1 MDQTEQ
7 PILAWFLSG
16 VLYWLAF
23 AGASIGAVIVA
34 LEVKKVQYIFP
45 TFAVV
50 PIVGLA
56 LAAWVGK
63 ETFADDDVDTEDK
76 GDNSAKTL
84 WVGAGAVVA
93 FFVTGG
99 IVAGYVVA

>member
-1 MDQTEQ
+1 MDRTDQ

-23 AGASIGAVIVA
+23 AGASIGAVVVA
-34 LEVKKVQYIFP
+34 LETTKVQYVFP
-45 TFAVV
+45 TFAAVL
-50 PIVGLA
+50 IAGLA

-63 ETFADDDVDTEDK
+63 ETFTEDNVDTEEEEDK
-76 GDNSAKTL
+76 SARTL

-99 IVAGYVVA
+99 IVAGYIVS